1 MGPMIFS
8 EEWKQ
13 TSEAFSTFLSSLDN
27 IRHSVQ
33 QKQTEFD
40 EHCAAL
46 NKKIEETHKQST
58 EHKIVKLN
66 IGGQKFQTSQDTL
79 LNVHE
84 NFFWCMLHSG
94 DWKPDEEHGEYFI
107 DRSPTAF
114 PLILESLRQQKP
126 VSTEHLSKFEED
138 MLNNDL
144 DFYGLS
150 QFWGKVVATGGGPR
164 SAIPVAWC
172 PRTSTGGGFR
182 FTNNYQ
188 TAVFEPGQFVAGT
201 QVMTPPLNPLLSNET
216 TLRIECTEGN
226 PSQFLLVITDAT
238 GKIADSLQF
247 RTGPLNNPSP
257 IEFTATNEGLRCCRG
272 YIVRWIDLTRH
283 GITDPVCAVQFVGD
297 YLAFRAEFRI
307 ATL

>member
-58 EHKIVKLN
+58 DHKIVKLN
-66 IGGQKFQTSQDTL
+66 IGGKKFQTSQETL
-79 LNVHE
+79 LSVHE
-84 NFFWCMLHSG
+84 SFFWCMLHSG
-94 DWKPDEEHGEYFI
+94 DWKPDEEHGAYFV
-107 DRSPTAF
+107 DRSPTVF

-126 VSTEHLSKFEED
+126 VSTQHLSKFEED

-150 QFWGKVVATGGGPR
+150 QFWRDVVATGGGPP
-164 SAIPVAWC
+164 SGVPVAWY
-172 PRTSTGGGFR
+172 TSTGEGIR
-182 FTNNYQ
+182 FMSNNQ
-188 TAVFEPGQFVAGT
+188 SAVFEPGQFFARRR
-201 QVMTPPLNPLLSNET
+201 VMTPPLNTLST
-216 TLRIECTEGN
+216 TGFRITCAAPN
-226 PSQFLLVITDAT
+226 PSDFLLAITDASGT
-238 GKIADSLQF
+238 GRNIDSLHF
-247 RTGPLNNPSP
+247 HKKHTTA
-257 IEFTATNEGLRCCRG
+257 IEFTATRLTFLYDTQPVKSMSLEG
-272 YIVRWIDLTRH
+272 IPN
-283 GITDPVCAVQFVGD
+283 PVCAVEFRVGGP
-297 YLAFRAEFRI
+297 LTSRAEVRLT
-307 ATL
+307 TL

>member
-138 MLNNDL
+138 MLNKDL

-150 QFWGKVVATGGGPR
+150 QFSTNVVATGGR
-164 SAIPVAWC
+164 SPAVPVQWC
-172 PRTSTGGGFR
+172 RHTSPGGGIQLIHNR
-182 FTNNYQ
+182 Q
-188 TAVFEPGQFVAGT
+188 TAVFQALEFARGT
-201 QVMTPPLNPLLSNET
+201 EVITTQLNTLLSNNNT
-216 TLRIECTEGN
+216 ALQITCTD
-226 PSQFLLVITDAT
+226 PTAAQFFLGIIDAT
-238 GKIADSLQF
+238 GKTAGSLQF
-247 RTGPLNNPSP
+247 SARHPLTITLN
-257 IEFTATNEGLRCCRG
+257 ATN
-272 YIVRWIDLTRH
+272 IVLSYGKLTANRVVLSREN
-283 GITDPVCAVQFVGD
+283 ITDPVGAVQFAGGSLTCTTVF
-297 YLAFRAEFRI
+297 LLT
-307 ATL
+307 TL

>member
-1 MGPMIFS
+1 MILS

-40 EHCAAL
+40 EHCATL

-66 IGGQKFQTSQDTL
+66 VGGQKFQTSQETL
-79 LNVHE
+79 LSVHE
-84 NFFWCMLHSG
+84 SFFWCMLHSG
-94 DWKPDEEHGEYFI
+94 DWKPDEEHGAYFI

-150 QFWGKVVATGGGPR
+150 QFWGNVVATGGGPP
-164 SAIPVAWC
+164 SAVPVAWC
-172 PRTSTGGGFR
+172 PGTSPGGGMQL
-182 FTNNYQ
+182 TNNNQ
-188 TAVFEPGQFVAGT
+188 TAVFEPGQFMYRRR
-201 QVMTPPLNPLLSNET
+201 VMTPPLNTLST
-216 TLRIECTEGN
+216 TRFRITCTAPN
-226 PSQFLLVITDAT
+226 PSNFFLNFTDASGT
-238 GKIADSLQF
+238 GRNIDSLQF
-247 RTGPLNNPSP
+247 HKKLSTA
-257 IEFTATNEGLRCCRG
+257 IEFTATRLNLLYGTGTVKSISLEGIRN
-272 YIVRWIDLTRH
+272 
-283 GITDPVCAVQFVGD
+283 PVCAVE
-297 YLAFRAEFRI
+297 LCSTSSRAEFQI
-307 ATL
+307 TTL

>member
-150 QFWGKVVATGGGPR
+150 QFWGKVVATGGGPP
-164 SAIPVAWC
+164 SAVPVAWC
-172 PRTSTGGGFR
+172 PDTSTGAGIQ
-182 FTNNYQ
+182 FTNSDQ
-188 TAVFEPGQFVAGT
+188 TAVFKQGKFFGNRR
-201 QVMTPPLNPLLSNET
+201 VMTPPLNTLST
-216 TLRIECTEGN
+216 TRFQITCTAQN
-226 PSQFLLVITDAT
+226 PSQFVLTITDASGT
-238 GKIADSLQF
+238 GRNIDSLPF
-247 RTGPLNNPSP
+247 HNKHSTV
-257 IEFTATNEGLRCCRG
+257 IELTATHLNVSYETLP
-272 YIVRWIDLTRH
+272 VKSMSLA
-283 GITDPVCAVQFVGD
+283 GIPNLVCAVEFPVG
-297 YLAFRAEFRI
+297 FFTSRAEFRI
-307 ATL
+307 TTLY